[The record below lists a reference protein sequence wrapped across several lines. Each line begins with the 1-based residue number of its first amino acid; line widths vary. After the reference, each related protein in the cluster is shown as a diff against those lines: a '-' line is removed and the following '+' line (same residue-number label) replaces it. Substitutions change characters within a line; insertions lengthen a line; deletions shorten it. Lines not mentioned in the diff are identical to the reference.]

1 MEISADYTDYADFV
15 LCLRSSQE
23 DRESRGCT
31 TGEGLPSVAARKAAL
46 HSSDR
51 TAVPP
56 NDISILQAAINPRPK
71 SA

>member
-15 LCLRSSQE
+15 LCLRSYHE

-31 TGEGLPSVAARKAAL
+31 TNEGLLSRGREKAAL
-46 HSSDR
+46 HDSDR

-56 NDISILQAAINPRPK
+56 NDVSISQAAINPQPK